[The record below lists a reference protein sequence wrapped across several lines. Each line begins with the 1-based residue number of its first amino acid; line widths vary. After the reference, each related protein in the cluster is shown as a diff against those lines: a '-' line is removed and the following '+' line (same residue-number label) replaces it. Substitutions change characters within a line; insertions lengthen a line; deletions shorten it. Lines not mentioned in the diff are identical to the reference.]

1 MMATVKKSSYMSPY
15 SQKAPI
21 KKDGLILPGQSNTK

>member
-1 MMATVKKSSYMSPY
+1 MMTTVKKSYMSPY

-21 KKDGLILPGQSNTK
+21 KKDGLVIPSQSNTK